1 MYFYYN
7 LNGRNIFIVSVVVN
21 NIKKFLLVLFGNYG
35 VLWKKGIGYIG
46 KVFGK
51 IIGQF
56 RIFFEVFL
64 FRFVG
69 FFLFLDV
76 VIDDIIFVNCYF
88 FVLLLNFVCDFF
100 NDFCNWN

>member
-51 IIGQF
+51 IIG
-56 RIFFEVFL
+56 
-64 FRFVG
+64 
-69 FFLFLDV
+69 
-76 VIDDIIFVNCYF
+76 
-88 FVLLLNFVCDFF
+88 
-100 NDFCNWN
+100 